1 MASFVERTFATELDS
16 ERDKWVESIQK
27 VSQQLNKEDSERTV
41 KPVANGSSP
50 KPAAKKTI
58 EHFEMLK
65 VLGKGTFGKV
75 VLCRD
80 KETKQV

>member
-1 MASFVERTFATELDS
+1 MIMMSLQYQNYA
-16 ERDKWVESIQK
+16 
-27 VSQQLNKEDSERTV
+27 VSSVCVLQ
-41 KPVANGSSP
+41 
-50 KPAAKKTI
+50 KTI